1 MKVYTTVCTDMP
13 LRLQGN
19 YSNLVVTLYG
29 VMN

>member
-1 MKVYTTVCTDMP
+1 MP
-13 LRLQGN
+13 LTFQGN